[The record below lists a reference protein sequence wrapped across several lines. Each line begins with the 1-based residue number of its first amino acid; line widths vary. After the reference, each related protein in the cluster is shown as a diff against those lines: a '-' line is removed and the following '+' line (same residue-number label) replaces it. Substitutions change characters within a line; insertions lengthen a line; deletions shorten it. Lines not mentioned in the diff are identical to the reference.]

1 MAKKLIFEDN
11 AKDRKIF
18 KNIFETYHVTARPA
32 SREDHRVNNRI
43 LDEFERIGE
52 VQATA
57 IPGFPADDIT
67 SPRAMV
73 LLPGR
78 QYCVFEDHQMEFLTK
93 ALGSVMTA
101 ACKSREIE
109 SMWNFID
116 AAPTG
121 SFKVLMSEEE
131 ADGK

>member
-1 MAKKLIFEDN
+1 MAKKLIFEDD

-18 KNIFETYHVTARPA
+18 KNIFETYHITARPA
-32 SREDHRVNNRI
+32 SREDHRINTRI
-43 LDEFERIGE
+43 LDELEKIGE
-52 VQATA
+52 IQDTA
-57 IPGFPADDIT
+57 IPGFPADET

-101 ACKSREIE
+101 ACRSREIE
-109 SMWNFID
+109 AMWAFID

-121 SFKVLMSEEE
+121 GFKALMAEEE
-131 ADGK
+131 NSGE